1 MHIDAPDSATSAG
14 VRRRAVRGFT
24 LVELAV
30 ALAVV
35 ALILWSVLGTL
46 AAQTEVRNHE
56 ETRRRLEAAVEAL
69 LGYAITQRRLPCPAA
84 GGTTGDESPAGG
96 GACTT
101 YYGGY
106 LPAKTIGLQPTDA
119 AGYALDA
126 WGNRIR
132 YAVSNALT
140 GCIGPAALPHLTAA
154 ENLKANGVSCRPN
167 DLDICASAQGTTP
180 SSCAS
185 SANRVVSTET
195 AAIVVFSTGR
205 NGSLAASHGA
215 DELANLDGN
224 AVFVSR
230 TPSGADAISGAYDD
244 IVIWVPVGI
253 LYARMVAAGVLP

>member
-1 MHIDAPDSATSAG
+1 M
-14 VRRRAVRGFT
+14 RRRWARGFT

-35 ALILWSVLGTL
+35 ALVLWSALGTL
-46 AAQTEVRNHE
+46 AAQSEMRRHE
-56 ETRRRLEAAVEAL
+56 ETRRRLDVAVETL
-69 LGYAITQRRLPCPAA
+69 LAYAITQRRLPCPAL
-84 GGTTGDESPAGG
+84 GGSTGDESPAGG
-96 GACTT
+96 GACST

-126 WGNRIR
+126 WGNRLR

-140 GCIGPAALPHLTAA
+140 GCAGPSALPHFTSA

-167 DLDICASAQGTTP
+167 DLDICTSAQGTTP
-180 SSCAS
+180 TSCAS
-185 SANRVVSTET
+185 SANRAVSTET
-195 AAIVVFSTGR
+195 AAIVVFSSGK
-205 NGSLAASHGA
+205 NGALPASHGA
-215 DELANLDGN
+215 DEIANLDAN

-230 TPSGADAISGAYDD
+230 APSGAEASAGTFDD
-244 IVIWVPVGI
+244 IMAWVPVGI